1 MENKD
6 FCKVLVVSINAWR
19 DNTGINTL
27 IEFFKCWDNN
37 KIAQIYM
44 RSAKPK
50 TKVCNKFFQISENS
64 VMKSLLK
71 RSIKTGVVV
80 ENETEGSDEVNN
92 ALEEENKIYS
102 RKKSKLLPLLTLCR
116 EIVWAFGKWKTKELN
131 EFIDNFD
138 ADVLFIPVYPTIYMG
153 RIQKYIIKR
162 TGKPVVSYLA
172 DDNYT
177 YRAIAKDPFSI
188 IHRFFLR
195 PYVKYIVKN
204 SKKLLVIA
212 PKQKEE
218 YDRIFGTDSEIL
230 TKGIDFSTIPYEE
243 KPLNKP
249 IKMVYTG
256 KLIIG
261 RWLSLAKIAEA
272 LGEINKDETKVE
284 LDIYTTDSLT
294 EEQKIKLNR
303 NGCSVKG
310 ALTLD
315 EVQAVQKQA
324 DILVFVESLEKEF
337 RYTARLSF
345 STKITDYL
353 KSGKCIFAVGDK
365 DIAPIDYFNRYD
377 SAVTA
382 TSYDEIGLKLKEL
395 INNKEKITEYSKKA
409 YDCGKEHHNLEL
421 MNKTLID
428 TINDASK

>member
-6 FCKVLVVSINAWR
+6 FCKVLVISINAWR

-116 EIVWAFGKWKTKELN
+116 EFVWAFGKWKTKELN

-249 IKMVYTG
+249 VKMVFTG

-284 LDIYTTDSLT
+284 LDIYTTDALT
-294 EEQKIKLNR
+294 EEQKVKLNR

-421 MNKTLID
+421 MNKTLVD